1 MVAAG
6 GGNREREPGAGTGSG
21 NRGGASVGTRVYHRL
36 WRVFPGQPG
45 CGGPVKIYLEY
56 SPRFLVGL

>member
-6 GGNREREPGAGTGSG
+6 GGNREREPG
-21 NRGGASVGTRVYHRL
+21 RASVGTRVYHRL

-56 SPRFLVGL
+56 SPRFLVRL